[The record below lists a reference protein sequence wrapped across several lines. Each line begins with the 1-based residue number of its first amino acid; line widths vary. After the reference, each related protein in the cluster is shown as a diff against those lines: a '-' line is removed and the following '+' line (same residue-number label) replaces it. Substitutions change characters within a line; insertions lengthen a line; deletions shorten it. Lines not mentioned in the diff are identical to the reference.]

1 MKNNSSDF
9 SNHHV
14 NKPAGVV
21 PNQPRTYGKG
31 FAQVYDKAG
40 FSSFSERMIPYIDQN
55 LERLNI
61 QPQSV
66 LDLACGTGTA
76 AILLAK
82 RGLRVYGVDGSQ
94 HMLEIARQK
103 AAEEKAHVEFLLSDM
118 RSFTIPEKVD
128 LAVSLYDSLNYIVK
142 PEELVSVFV
151 RVREHLKENGLFM
164 FDMNTLYNM
173 KYGWDN
179 RFSVFWMTD
188 DILVIESN
196 THHQKSKTTTKSFTF
211 FVKREDEMFE
221 RILEEHTERGYT
233 VDEMTRALIDAK
245 LEVVSCHECFTFA
258 QPELKARRIF
268 CISKNLSEKQSN
280 L

>member
-1 MKNNSSDF
+1 MKKNSSDF
-9 SNHHV
+9 SNHRIS
-14 NKPAGVV
+14 KTAGVV
-21 PNQPRTYGKG
+21 PKQASNYGKG

-55 LERLNI
+55 LERLNF
-61 QPQSV
+61 QSESV

-94 HMLEIARQK
+94 HMLKIAKQK
-103 AAEEKAHVEFLLSDM
+103 AADEKVHVEFLLSDM
-118 RSFTIPEKVD
+118 RSFTIPETVD
-128 LAVSLYDSLNYIVK
+128 LVVSLYDSLNYILK
-142 PEELVSVFV
+142 PEELVSVFM
-151 RVREHLKENGLFM
+151 RVRQHLKENGLFM

-196 THHQKSKTTTKSFTF
+196 VHDLSRRITTKSFTF
-211 FVKREDEMFE
+211 FVKREEELFE

-233 VDEMTRALIDAK
+233 ANELEGALTDAG
-245 LEVVSCHECFTFA
+245 LELVSCYECFTFTKP
-258 QPELKARRIF
+258 QPEARRIF
-268 CISKNLSEKQSN
+268 CIGKNL

>member
-1 MKNNSSDF
+1 MKNNSSNF
-9 SNHHV
+9 NNHHGSDL
-14 NKPAGVV
+14 AGIVAM
-21 PNQPRTYGKG
+21 RASAYGKG

-40 FSSFSERMIPYIDQN
+40 FSSFSERMIPYIDQQ
-55 LERLNI
+55 LERLNS
-61 QPQSV
+61 QPESV

-76 AILLAK
+76 AILLAR

-94 HMLEIARQK
+94 HMLEMAKQK

-128 LAVSLYDSLNYIVK
+128 LAVSLYDSLNYILK

-151 RVREHLKENGLFM
+151 RVREHLKENGFFM

-233 VDEMTRALIDAK
+233 ANEIEGALTDAG
-245 LEVVSCHECFTFA
+245 LELVSCYECLTFTKP
-258 QPELKARRIF
+258 QLKARRIF
-268 CISKNLSEKQSN
+268 CIGKNPQ
-280 L
+280 